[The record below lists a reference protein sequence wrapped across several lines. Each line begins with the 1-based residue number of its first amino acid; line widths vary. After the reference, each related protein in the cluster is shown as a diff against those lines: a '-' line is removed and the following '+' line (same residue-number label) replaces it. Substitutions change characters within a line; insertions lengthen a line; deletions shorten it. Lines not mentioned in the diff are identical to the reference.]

1 MMEHGKGNNMEN
13 RATLITLI
21 LGVVIMVV
29 TFIGSMAYY
38 NMQRDNNMKSNIES
52 AIVKGID
59 PLSVRC
65 AYSTGYDQV
74 CMAYALTHG
83 KELPNKK

>member
-1 MMEHGKGNNMEN
+1 MVKENIMEN
-13 RATLITLI
+13 RATHITLI

-29 TFIGSMAYY
+29 TAIGSIAYY
-38 NMQRDNNMKSNIES
+38 NIQKDNNMKSNIES

-65 AYSTGYDQV
+65 AYSAGYDQV

-83 KELPNKK
+83 KELPNKR

>member
-1 MMEHGKGNNMEN
+1 MEN
-13 RATLITLI
+13 RATFITLI
-21 LGVVIMVV
+21 VGVVIIAV
-29 TFIGSMAYY
+29 TLIGSTGYY
-38 NMQRDNNMKSNIES
+38 NIQKDLSMKSNIES

-65 AYSTGYDQV
+65 AYSSGYDQV

-83 KELPNKK
+83 KQVSSGK